1 MSAFLNRKAH
11 LPRIALPTNTPRGL
25 IHASVIAAE
34 QDVSAEEVLRGIASA
49 VDGRLK
55 AVEADVDRM
64 TNRWASQVAA
74 SGPSGARPDPRSANP
89 NVNEYRAAFHRY
101 FRHGE
106 GSIPGGEAA
115 LRDLEVKAAL
125 SVGSNPD
132 GGWTVLPEMDQQ
144 IDSALSPVSP
154 MRSMATVMQIGSAEY
169 KKLVNTSRNATGWV
183 GETDVRTATQN
194 AKFNEMRFPA
204 QELYS
209 MPAATQSL
217 LDDSFIDIGAWLTGA
232 VTDDFAAQEGNAFIA
247 GNGVM
252 KPFGIIGGY
261 QSTADDD
268 YDSSGNRIRA
278 WGKLQYVPAG
288 ATSPSSDQLVATLV
302 SMTQKLGIKYRANA
316 SWAFSRDFGNTVRG
330 LKDST
335 GKLLFSDNGRLVS
348 GLPETLLGFP
358 INWDDSYPG
367 VSAGANAIVA
377 AFGDF
382 KRGYLIVD
390 RMGSRVLRDPY
401 TSKPDVLFYC
411 TKRVGGGVQNFEA
424 IKLLKLASS

>member
-25 IHASVIAAE
+25 IHASIIAAE
-34 QDVSAEEVLRGIASA
+34 QDNVGAEEVLRELAGA
-49 VDGRLK
+49 VNGRLK
-55 AVEADVDRM
+55 AIEGDVDKL
-64 TNRWASQVAA
+64 TNRWAAQVAA
-74 SGPSGARPDPRSANP
+74 SGPSGARPDPRNANP
-89 NVNEYRAAFHRY
+89 NVAEYRAAFHRY
-101 FRHGE
+101 FRRGE
-106 GSIPGGEAA
+106 GAIAGGEAA

-144 IDSALSPVSP
+144 IDSALSPISP
-154 MRSMATVMQIGSAEY
+154 MRGLATVMQIGSAEY

-183 GETDVRTATQN
+183 GETDVRAATQN
-194 AKFNEMRFPA
+194 AKFSELRFPA
-204 QELYS
+204 MEIYS

-217 LDDSFIDIGAWLTGA
+217 LDDSFIDIGTWLSGA
-232 VTDDFAAQEGNAFIA
+232 VTDDFAQQEGLAFIA

-252 KPFGIIGGY
+252 KPRGVLGY
-261 QSTADDD
+261 PSTADDD
-268 YDSSGNRIRA
+268 YDSSGNRVRP
-278 WGKLQYVPAG
+278 WGSLQYIAAG
-288 ATSPSSDQLVATLV
+288 SATPSSDQLVTALV

-316 SWAFSRDFGNTVRG
+316 SWSFSREFGNTVRG

-335 GKLLFSDNGRLVS
+335 GRLLFSDNGRLVS
-348 GLPETLLGFP
+348 GLPETLLGFD
-358 INWDDSYPG
+358 IFWDDSYP
-367 VSAGANAIVA
+367 SSGANAMVA
-377 AFGDF
+377 ALGDF

-390 RMGSRVLRDPY
+390 RMGTRVLRDPF

-424 IKLLKLASS
+424 LKLLKFASS